1 MPTTSILSPPTSLFS
16 HSSLNPTS
24 SSSRSF
30 KTLIPSFSQSIK
42 HSKTSLSVR
51 STMAIEKE
59 TPEKER
65 PDTFLR
71 EADDSSVSTS
81 KSSTVR
87 ARFEKMIRDAQD
99 RVCEAIE
106 VADGRGKFKEDVWS
120 RPGGGGGIS
129 RVLQDGDVWE
139 KAGVNV
145 SVVYGLMP
153 PEAYRAA
160 KGGGD
165 SAAKAGPIPFFAAG
179 ISSVLHPKNPFA
191 PTLHFNYRY
200 FETDAPKDTP
210 GAPRQWWFGGG
221 TDLTPAYIFEED
233 VKHFHTQGRFMGKD
247 FLFFRCD
254 GKRGKNEC
262 TFEEWEAI
270 ELFTLAEYDEFKR
283 FLGEEEENEEERK
296 EEEEEEDEKF
306 ADKMNVL
313 ESMLCEMIK
322 LAKVIM
328 LPVTEMMKTN
338 TLGRGGGRALTSLL
352 ANDWKVQKN
361 ACDKF
366 DPSFY
371 PRFKKW
377 CDDYFYIKH
386 RDERRGLGG
395 IFFDDLNDYDQEM
408 LLSFATEC
416 ASSVVPA
423 YIPIVERRKNTPFT
437 DGHKEWQQLR
447 RGRYVEFNLVYDRG
461 TTFGL
466 KTGGRIESILVSLP
480 LTARWE
486 YDHKPEEG
494 SEEWKLLDAC
504 INPKEWI

>member
-1 MPTTSILSPPTSLFS
+1 MS
-16 HSSLNPTS
+16 
-24 SSSRSF
+24 
-30 KTLIPSFSQSIK
+30 
-42 HSKTSLSVR
+42 SVR
-51 STMAIEKE
+51 GKF
-59 TPEKER
+59 ER
-65 PDTFLR
+65 
-71 EADDSSVSTS
+71 
-81 KSSTVR
+81 
-87 ARFEKMIRDAQD
+87 MIRDAQD
-99 RVCEAIE
+99 SVCAAIE
-106 VADGRGKFKEDVWS
+106 AADGGGKFKEDVWS

-129 RVLQDGDVWE
+129 RVLQDGAVWE

-145 SVVYGLMP
+145 SVVYGVMP

-160 KGGGD
+160 NPKN
-165 SAAKAGPIPFFAAG
+165 AAENGNFKPEPVPFFAAG

-200 FETDAPKDTP
+200 FETDARKDAP
-210 GAPRQWWFGGG
+210 GAPRGWWFGGG

-233 VKHFHTQGRFMGKD
+233 VKHFH
-247 FLFFRCD
+247 
-254 GKRGKNEC
+254 
-262 TFEEWEAI
+262 
-270 ELFTLAEYDEFKR
+270 
-283 FLGEEEENEEERK
+283 
-296 EEEEEEDEKF
+296 
-306 ADKMNVL
+306 
-313 ESMLCEMIK
+313 S
-322 LAKVIM
+322 
-328 LPVTEMMKTN
+328 
-338 TLGRGGGRALTSLL
+338 
-352 ANDWKVQKN
+352 VQKA

-386 RDERRGLGG
+386 RNERRGLGG
-395 IFFDDLNDYDQEM
+395 IFFDDLNDYDQDM

-416 ASSVVPA
+416 ANSVVDA
-423 YIPIVERRKNTPFT
+423 YIPIIEKRKDLPFT
-437 DGHKEWQQLR
+437 DQNKAWQQLR

-486 YDHKPEEG
+486 YDHQPEEG

>member
-1 MPTTSILSPPTSLFS
+1 MAS
-16 HSSLNPTS
+16 HSSTLFASPSSFNLSSSHRLNPSTKYVNLHFP
-24 SSSRSF
+24 R
-30 KTLIPSFSQSIK
+30 PIK
-42 HSKTSLSVR
+42 RLHFDLRCSV
-51 STMAIEKE
+51 AIEKE
-59 TPEKER
+59 VPETER
-65 PDTFLR
+65 PFTFLR
-71 EADDSSVSTS
+71 DSDGGTQ
-81 KSSTVR
+81 SSSSSVR
-87 ARFEKMIRDAQD
+87 ARFETMIRTAQD
-99 RVCEAIE
+99 KVCEAIE
-106 VADGRGKFKEDVWS
+106 TVEGGPKFKEDVWS

-129 RVLQDGDVWE
+129 RVLQDGNVWE

-145 SVVYGLMP
+145 SVVYGVMP

-160 KGGGD
+160 K
-165 SAAKAGPIPFFAAG
+165 AATSEQKPGPIPFFAAG

-200 FETDAPKDTP
+200 FETDAPKDVP

-233 VKHFHTQGRFMGKD
+233 VKHFH
-247 FLFFRCD
+247 
-254 GKRGKNEC
+254 
-262 TFEEWEAI
+262 
-270 ELFTLAEYDEFKR
+270 
-283 FLGEEEENEEERK
+283 
-296 EEEEEEDEKF
+296 
-306 ADKMNVL
+306 
-313 ESMLCEMIK
+313 S
-322 LAKVIM
+322 
-328 LPVTEMMKTN
+328 
-338 TLGRGGGRALTSLL
+338 
-352 ANDWKVQKN
+352 VQKQ

-416 ASSVVPA
+416 ASSVIPA
-423 YIPIVERRKNTPFT
+423 YIPIIEKRKDTPFNEQ
-437 DGHKEWQQLR
+437 HKAWQQLR

-480 LTARWE
+480 LSARWE

-494 SEEWKLLDAC
+494 TEEWKLLDAC
-504 INPKEWI
+504 INPKEWL